1 MTTTTPCLW
10 FDGKAE
16 EAANFYVGL
25 FDSGKIISTRRFGPG
40 APFPEGSVLS
50 VNFELDGREF
60 MALNGGPQYQFT
72 PAMSLFVTC
81 ETQEEVDRFWNALL
95 EGGTPV
101 RCGWIT
107 DRFGLSWQ
115 IVPTIL
121 DEVLQSPDREKAGR
135 AMKAMLGMTKLDIA
149 ELKRAHDGG

>member
-10 FDGKAE
+10 FDGNAE

-25 FDSGKIISTRRFGPG
+25 FKSGKIISVRRFGPG
-40 APFPEGSVLS
+40 APFPEGSAMS

-60 MALNGGPQYQFT
+60 MGLNGGPAYHFT

-81 ETQEEVDRFWNALL
+81 DTQEEVDHFWNGFLD
-95 EGGTPV
+95 GGTPI

-107 DRFGLSWQ
+107 DRFGFSWQ
-115 IVPTIL
+115 IVPRVL
-121 DEVLQSPDREKAGR
+121 DELLQSPDREKAGR
-135 AMKAMLGMTKLDIA
+135 AMKAMLGMVKLDIA
-149 ELKRAHDGG
+149 GLRKAYDGG